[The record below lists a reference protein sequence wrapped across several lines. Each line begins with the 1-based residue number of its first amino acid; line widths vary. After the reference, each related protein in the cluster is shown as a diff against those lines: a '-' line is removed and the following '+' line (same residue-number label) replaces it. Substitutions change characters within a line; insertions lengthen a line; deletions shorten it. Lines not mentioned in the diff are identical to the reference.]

1 MPQLPGWQLNAHYRP
16 ARQLSGDYYDFID
29 LPGGRLGIFIG
40 DVTGKGVPAALV
52 MATTRAILRA
62 AAEQLVSPSEVLKRA
77 NDLLYPDIPP
87 MMFVT
92 CLYAVLDPDSGRLQY
107 ANAGHDL
114 PIHRSGDGIDELW
127 ATGMPLGLM
136 PGSTYE

>member
-1 MPQLPGWQLNAHYRP
+1 MAAQRSLPACPSAEWRL
-16 ARQLSGDYYDFID
+16 DFID

-62 AAEQLVSPSEVLKRA
+62 AAEELVSPSEVLKRA
-77 NDLLYPDIPP
+77 NDLLFPDIPP

-92 CLYAVLDPDSGRLQY
+92 CLYAILDPDSGRLEY

-114 PIHRSGDGIDELW
+114 PIHRSADGIDELS